1 MCVATEEG
9 EGAQAQAARD
19 VRNPVPLT
27 HSIGISVGEDGKA
40 SRRVARCPCRPARA
54 VRSARAISE
63 KYSNSVI
70 IVKLYTRQS
79 AAHSTKA
86 NEKP

>member
-27 HSIGISVGEDGKA
+27 HSIGIRRGRESVA
-40 SRRVARCPCRPARA
+40 SCARCPCRPARA
-54 VRSARAISE
+54 VRSARTISE